1 MITSYGYAGFSA
13 DSPLQSYTFTR
24 RDVGENDVLIRI
36 EYCGI
41 CHSDIHHVRNE
52 WHGATYPM
60 VPGHEII
67 GVVEKVGTQVS
78 RHRVGDTVGVGC
90 MVNSCGHCHE
100 CLDHQEQF
108 CIQGT
113 TYTYNSVDTDG
124 QTTKGGYSNN
134 IVVDEK
140 FVLSIPSS
148 LNKAQAAP
156 LLCAGITTY
165 SPLKHWNIQ
174 AQDKVGIV
182 GLGGLGHM
190 AVKIA
195 NAMGA
200 YVVVFTTSPHKISD
214 AKRLGAHEVIVSSDI
229 KNLTKHQNSFD
240 FILDTVSAAHD
251 LDMYLNLLKRQKT
264 LCMVGLS
271 PKSHTVQSFNL
282 IRQKNLSGSLIGGL
296 QETQEMLNFCGQHQI
311 SSDIELIHINQINQA
326 YERMLKGEVKYRFVI
341 DLGLGFP

>member
-1 MITSYGYAGFSA
+1 MITSQGYAGFSA

-24 RDVGENDVLIRI
+24 RDVGANDVLIRI

-52 WHGATYPM
+52 WRAATYPM

-67 GVVEKVGTQVS
+67 GIVEKVGTQVS

-90 MVNSCGHCHE
+90 LVNSCGHCNE
-100 CLDHQEQF
+100 CLGHQEQF
-108 CIQGT
+108 CIQGA

-140 FVLSIPSS
+140 FVLSIPPW
-148 LNKAQAAP
+148 LNKAEAAP

-200 YVVVFTTSPHKISD
+200 YVVVFTTSPHKIAD
-214 AKRLGAHEVIVSSDI
+214 AKRLGAHEVIVSSDV
-229 KNLTKHQNSFD
+229 KNLATHQNSFD
-240 FILDTVSAAHD
+240 FILDTVSAPHNLD
-251 LDMYLNLLKRQKT
+251 LYLSLLKHQKT

-271 PKSHTVQSFNL
+271 PQSHTVRSFSL
-282 IRQKNLSGSLIGGL
+282 IEQKNLTGSLIGGL
-296 QETQEMLNFCGQHQI
+296 QETQEMLDFCGQHQI
-311 SSDIELIHINQINQA
+311 TSDIELIHINQINHA
-326 YERMLKGEVKYRFVI
+326 YERMLKGDVKYRFVI
-341 DLGLGFP
+341 DLGLGFR